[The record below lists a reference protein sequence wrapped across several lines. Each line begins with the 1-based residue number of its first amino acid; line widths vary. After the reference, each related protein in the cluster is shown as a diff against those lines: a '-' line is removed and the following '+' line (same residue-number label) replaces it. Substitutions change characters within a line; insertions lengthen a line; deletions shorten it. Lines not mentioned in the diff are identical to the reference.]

1 MENYLRTHCGS
12 WPVHA
17 HTILLTASPVV
28 QFLSLSPSR
37 NNPSSHVYIAM
48 VPRKVVPMWY
58 MIDPF
63 PRGGSSSHCIPA
75 TSISYSRTMTYA
87 TLKPNSEG
95 QMEEL
100 YKLSSSYSEI
110 LTLTCWWYSTESAVT
125 LTNSDHVS
133 DENESRETDVLSVSS
148 LKVWSRRV
156 R

>member
-1 MENYLRTHCGS
+1 MDTLWFLVSPRPHHSTSCNSSDTVPLIIPIIIGRTH
-12 WPVHA
+12 P
-17 HTILLTASPVV
+17 HTCTLLWLPGKWCQCNT
-28 QFLSLSPSR
+28 
-37 NNPSSHVYIAM
+37 I
-48 VPRKVVPMWY
+48 
-58 MIDPF
+58 F

-133 DENESRETDVLSVSS
+133 DKNESRETDVLSVSS